1 MSADTHFH
9 SLRVVARDA
18 VADDAV
24 SLGLEVPPALA
35 EAYAFEPGQHLTLR
49 TVIAGQEC
57 RRSYSLCDR
66 PGQPMLRI
74 GVRRVEGGLFSN
86 WVHER
91 LHVGEV
97 VDVMPP
103 QGRFVLR
110 PGSGGARHVLGVA
123 GGSGITPILAIAR
136 ALLDDEPHSRFTLVY
151 GNRTARSTM
160 FKEEL
165 EDLKNRHLARMML
178 IAVFSREP
186 VDTPL
191 SGGRIDAPLLHRLAT
206 TLIDVPA
213 LDAAFVC
220 GPEGMIEVAQQALLD
235 ARLPAE
241 RIHAERFGVAA
252 RRAAPAMPQPG
263 DASDARITI
272 TRDGLTQTVP
282 YSAADGSI
290 LDACGRAGLELPF
303 SCKSGVCG
311 TCRARVQ
318 AGQVRMDRN
327 FALEP
332 AEVAAGFVLTCQS
345 HPVSDSVVLSFDER

>member
-1 MSADTHFH
+1 MSTDTHFH

-24 SLGLEVPPALA
+24 ALRLEVPPALV

-57 RRSYSLCDR
+57 RRSYSLCDWTGR
-66 PGQPMLRI
+66 PTLRI
-74 GVRRVEGGLFSN
+74 GVRRIEGGLFSN

-91 LHVGEV
+91 LHVGEP

-110 PGSGGARHVLGVA
+110 PGTGTARHVLGVA

-136 ALLDDEPHSRFTLVY
+136 ALLDDEPRSRFTLVY

-178 IAVFSREP
+178 IPVFSREP
-186 VDTPL
+186 VDAPL

-220 GPEGMIEVAQQALLD
+220 GPEGMIEIAQQALLD
-235 ARLPAE
+235 ARLPAG
-241 RIHAERFGVAA
+241 RIHTERFGVAA
-252 RRAAPAMPQPG
+252 ARTAADVPQPG
-263 DASDARITI
+263 DVSDARITI
-272 TRDGLTQTVP
+272 TRDGLTRTVP
-282 YSAADGSI
+282 YSAPDGSI
-290 LDACGRAGLELPF
+290 LDACARAGFELPY

-311 TCRARVQ
+311 TCRARLQ
-318 AGQVRMDRN
+318 TGQVRMDRN

-332 AEVAAGFVLTCQS
+332 AEVAAGFVLTCQA
-345 HPVSDSVVLSFDER
+345 HPVSDSVALSFDER